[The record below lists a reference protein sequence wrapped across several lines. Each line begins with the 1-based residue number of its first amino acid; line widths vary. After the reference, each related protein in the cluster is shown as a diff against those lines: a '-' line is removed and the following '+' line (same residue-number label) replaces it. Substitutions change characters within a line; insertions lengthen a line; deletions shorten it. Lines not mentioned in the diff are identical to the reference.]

1 VTYLTL
7 KSTPTLTSNAMNGYD
22 ELIMIYDNEDE
33 IIIIIIIIIVRWM
46 HKHEE

>member
-1 VTYLTL
+1 
-7 KSTPTLTSNAMNGYD
+7 MNGYD

-33 IIIIIIIIIVRWM
+33 IIIIIIVRWM